1 MPLMPEHRRY
11 ERVGDQVHKA
21 AKLLSLQTAEDVYH
35 HLCSHW
41 TRPGEIVIGGR
52 EQPTML
58 TGLDALPT
66 LPGNVERMMYVDLMS
81 YLPDDILVKVDRA
94 AMAVSLETRVPM
106 LDHRV
111 VEFAMSLPL
120 KLLRAEKKT
129 KWPLRQLLYKHVPR
143 ELVERPKMGFGV
155 PIDNWLRGALRDW
168 AEDLLSETRLK
179 ADDFFDPAP
188 IRRAWQEHLSG
199 RRNHH
204 YLLWDVLMFQAWRV
218 AQKRYQP
225 ALAA

>member
-1 MPLMPEHRRY
+1 M
-11 ERVGDQVHKA
+11 
-21 AKLLSLQTAEDVYH
+21 QTADDVYL

-41 TRPGEIVIGGR
+41 TNPADLVLGGR

-58 TGLDALPT
+58 TGLDALPG

-120 KLLRAEKKT
+120 AILRAENTT
-129 KWPLRQLLYKHVPR
+129 KWPLRQLLYKHVPK

-188 IRRAWQEHLSG
+188 IRLAWQEHLSG
-199 RRNHH
+199 RRNQQ

-218 AQKRYQP
+218 AQKGHQP

>member
-1 MPLMPEHRRY
+1 MRTVDE
-11 ERVGDQVHKA
+11 
-21 AKLLSLQTAEDVYH
+21 VYL

-41 TRPGEIVIGGR
+41 SNPADIVLGGR
-52 EQPTML
+52 ELPTML
-58 TGLDALPT
+58 TGLDALPS
-66 LPGNVERMMYVDLMS
+66 LSGNVERMMYVDLMS
-81 YLPDDILVKVDRA
+81 YLPDDILAKVDRA

-120 KLLRAEKKT
+120 AMLRAENKT
-129 KWPLRQLLYKHVPR
+129 KWPLRQLLYKHVPK

-155 PIDNWLRGALRDW
+155 PIDSWLRGALRDW
-168 AEDLLSETRLK
+168 AEDLLSETRFK

-188 IRRAWQEHLSG
+188 IRLAWQEHLSG
-199 RRNHH
+199 RRNHQ
-204 YLLWDVLMFQAWRV
+204 YLLWDVLMFQAWRA
-218 AQKRYQP
+218 AQKNDQP